1 MSDQPRILYSS
12 DGSHKLQCQKCGQ
25 HPCKCPKAGALV
37 PSEHTLKIRRETNG
51 RGGKA
56 VTVVFELPENEAYFK
71 ELASKLKT
79 HCGSGG
85 AFKITT
91 IEVQGDHR
99 DKIKLYLEK
108 LGFKV
113 KLAGG

>member
-1 MSDQPRILYSS
+1 MPSDY
-12 DGSHKLQCQKCGQ
+12 
-25 HPCKCPKAGALV
+25 
-37 PSEHTLKIRRETNG
+37 TLKIRRETNG

-56 VTVVFELPENEAYFK
+56 VTVVFELPDNEAYFK
-71 ELASKLKT
+71 ELTSKLKT

-85 AFKITT
+85 AFKQST
-91 IEVQGDHR
+91 IEIQGDHR
-99 DKIKLYLEK
+99 DKMKAFLEK

>member
-12 DGSHKLQCQKCGQ
+12 DGSHKLQCQKCHQ
-25 HPCKCPKAGALV
+25 HPCRCPKASALT
-37 PSEHTLKIRRETNG
+37 PGEHTLKVRRETNG

-56 VTVVFELPENEAYFK
+56 VTVVFELPANEAYFK
-71 ELASKLKT
+71 DLASKLKT

-85 AFKITT
+85 AFKDLR
-91 IEVQGDHR
+91 IEIQGDHR
-99 DKIKLYLEK
+99 EKVKAFLEK